1 MCEKKTSQENCNT
14 WEKLKLENFP
24 GQIMLIITFPTYLF
38 INLFCFKFLVANE
51 FFSNFEIKFSIE
63 FLNFEIKLH
72 Y

>member
-14 WEKLKLENFP
+14 WEKLP
-24 GQIMLIITFPTYLF
+24 GQITLIITFPTYLF